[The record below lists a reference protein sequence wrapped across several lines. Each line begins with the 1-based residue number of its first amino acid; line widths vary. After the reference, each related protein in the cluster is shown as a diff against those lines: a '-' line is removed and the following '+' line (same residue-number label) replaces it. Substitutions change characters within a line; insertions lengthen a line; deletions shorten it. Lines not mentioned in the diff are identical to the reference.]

1 MTATQQST
9 DNASPTLAHNAIGLP
24 EVLFQSI
31 THMAPAVATALSIGA
46 ATTFAGGITP
56 LAVVF
61 AMIAV
66 LFTAYSMA
74 QLAKHLPSAGG
85 MYTYVGRGLGSF
97 FGWLVAWSFA
107 IAEPLV
113 MPLLLGGFGFYGAIF
128 FSSYL
133 GIEFEFAWVVLAIA
147 CGLVVWFLNYR
158 GIGLSTRTGLVLGV
172 IEIAIFLLISTLL
185 IVNADDNTLSVFLPG
200 DEGVKPAFQGMI
212 FCLLAFIGFEAAAPL
227 GEETS
232 EPRRVI
238 PRALIWSALLVGLFY
253 VFNYYAAT
261 VFFGPDQMTGFYTS
275 HDGDPWGFMAEEV
288 LPGIG
293 GLLVVFAIL
302 NSSLANANA
311 GATAATRSLFAM
323 GRASLLPHYFA
334 RVDAGTRAPVNAVH
348 FQAITA
354 LIIVVVLGFLLTDD
368 PYPFGLNVYVFLG
381 TMLGLIFAGIYILVN
396 LACFGYYWRERRDEF
411 NWLKHAVV
419 PVFGVIAMIPGPA
432 GGHRRGD
439 DPDPRRHARPVQQLP
454 AVGGADRRRPGP
466 HRGRHLHR
474 AADAEPGGAGPR
486 GRGLWRRVR
495 SCGGTAADGARRLL
509 TDAGRRQRRPVFS
522 GYSTSIFSCAGGG
535 AWGGSAGAAD
545 SSSPAIHRSR

>member
-1 MTATQQST
+1 VTATQQT
-9 DNASPTLAHNAIGLP
+9 ADPASPTLARNAIGLP

-128 FSSYL
+128 LSSYL
-133 GIEFEFAWVVLAIA
+133 GVEFEFAWVVLAIA
-147 CGLVVWFLNYR
+147 CGLVVWWLNYR

-172 IEIAIFLLISTLL
+172 IEVAIFLVISALL
-185 IVNADDNTLSVFLPG
+185 IVNADENTLNAFLPG

-227 GEETS
+227 GEETA

-238 PRALIWSALLVGLFY
+238 PRALLWSALLVGLFY

-261 VFFGPDQMTGFYTS
+261 VYFGPDQMSGFYTS

-311 GATAATRSLFAM
+311 GSTAATRSLFAM
-323 GRASLLPHYFA
+323 GRASLLPRFFA
-334 RVDAGTRAPVNAVH
+334 RVDEGTKAPVNAVH

-354 LIIVVVLGFLLTDD
+354 LIVVVVLGFLLGDD

-396 LACFGYYWRERRDEF
+396 IACFGYYWRERRDEF

-419 PVFGVIAMIPGPA
+419 PVLGVIAMIPA
-432 GGHRRGD
+432 LLAVIGGVTIPIIDVTLDPYSNYLRFVAPIVGVLVVVGIVIYFVLRSQSPEALERVD
-439 DPDPRRHARPVQQLP
+439 DVY
-454 AVGGADRRRPGP
+454 GG
-466 HRGRHLHR
+466 
-474 AADAEPGGAGPR
+474 E
-486 GRGLWRRVR
+486 
-495 SCGGTAADGARRLL
+495 
-509 TDAGRRQRRPVFS
+509 
-522 GYSTSIFSCAGGG
+522 
-535 AWGGSAGAAD
+535 
-545 SSSPAIHRSR
+545 

>member
-1 MTATQQST
+1 MTASSQPVEGS
-9 DNASPTLAHNAIGLP
+9 SPTLARNAIGLP

-46 ATTFAGGITP
+46 ATAFAGGITP

-66 LFTAYSMA
+66 LFTASSMA

-85 MYTYVGRGLGSF
+85 MYTYVGAGLGSF

-107 IAEPLV
+107 FAEPLV
-113 MPLLLGGFGFYGAIF
+113 VPLLLGGFGFYGAIF
-128 FSSYL
+128 LSSYL
-133 GIEFEFAWVVLAIA
+133 GVEFEFAWVVLAIA
-147 CGLVVWFLNYR
+147 CGLVVWWLNYR

-172 IEIAIFLLISTLL
+172 IEVAIFLLISALL
-185 IVNADDNTLSVFLPG
+185 IVNADENTLSVFIPG
-200 DEGVKPAFQGMI
+200 DGGVKPAFQGMI

-227 GEETS
+227 GEETA

-238 PRALIWSALLVGLFY
+238 PRALLWSAFLVGLFY

-261 VFFGPDQMTGFYTS
+261 VYFGPDQMSGFYTS

-311 GATAATRSLFAM
+311 GSTAATRSLFAM
-323 GRASLLPHYFA
+323 GRASLLPRFFA
-334 RVDAGTRAPVNAVH
+334 RIDEDTKAPVNAVH

-354 LIIVVVLGFLLTDD
+354 LIVVVVLGFLLTDD

-396 LACFGYYWRERRDEF
+396 IACFGYYWRERRDEF

-419 PVFGVIAMIPGPA
+419 PVLGVIAMIPA
-432 GGHRRGD
+432 LLAVIGGVTIPIIDVTLDPYSNYLRFVAPIVGVLVVIGIVIYFVLRSQSPEALERVD
-439 DPDPRRHARPVQQLP
+439 DVY
-454 AVGGADRRRPGP
+454 GG
-466 HRGRHLHR
+466 
-474 AADAEPGGAGPR
+474 E
-486 GRGLWRRVR
+486 
-495 SCGGTAADGARRLL
+495 
-509 TDAGRRQRRPVFS
+509 
-522 GYSTSIFSCAGGG
+522 
-535 AWGGSAGAAD
+535 
-545 SSSPAIHRSR
+545 